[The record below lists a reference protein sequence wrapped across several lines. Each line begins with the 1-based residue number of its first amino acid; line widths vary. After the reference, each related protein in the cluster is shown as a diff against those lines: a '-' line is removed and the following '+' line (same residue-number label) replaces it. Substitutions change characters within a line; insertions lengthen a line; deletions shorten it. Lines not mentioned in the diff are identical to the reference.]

1 MAIAIR
7 RRSSSAHRN
16 LFRTRNRERVDG
28 PPARLPARGAFGLG
42 AFPFFRSIGGRRSSS
57 AHRNLTRSYREDLR
71 LFGTPWGRFG
81 LVAMVVV
88 FLVLPAVVQ
97 DDFWLSVLI
106 YVGITAV
113 GAIGLNLLTGYCG
126 QISLGHAFFIGA
138 GAYVA
143 ARIGGDLG
151 LPLPLWLLAS
161 ALVGGALGGLIG
173 PFTLRLRGH
182 YLAIVTLGLIFVGEH
197 LWRNL
202 TLVTGGNSGTSVN
215 TDVAIGPV
223 NFDALTIAG
232 ETYSRNQG
240 YFWLVWG
247 LVAVVALL
255 PKNLVRTRPGRA
267 LQAVR
272 DRDQAAEVIG
282 VRAGR
287 YKIGAF
293 MISSAI
299 ASMAGALFG
308 SYQQFVSPDEWNLL
322 LSIQYIAIVIVGGL
336 GTIFGS
342 VLGAIF
348 VGALPALI
356 DRYSAAIPGVRT
368 SVGGDGF
375 ISVFA
380 LNQAIFGILI
390 VLFLVLEPR
399 GLAGIWL
406 RVKNYFK
413 AWPFS
418 Y

>member
-1 MAIAIR
+1 MAK
-7 RRSSSAHRN
+7 AHRN
-16 LFRTRNRERVDG
+16 LV
-28 PPARLPARGAFGLG
+28 RGYA
-42 AFPFFRSIGGRRSSS
+42 
-57 AHRNLTRSYREDLR
+57 EQLR
-71 LFGTPWGRFG
+71 LFGTPWTRFG
-81 LVAMVVV
+81 LLAMLLV
-88 FLVLPAVVQ
+88 FLVLPTVVQ

-138 GAYVA
+138 GAYVT
-143 ARIGGDLG
+143 ARVGGDLG
-151 LPLPLWLLAS
+151 LPLPLWLLA
-161 ALVGGALGGLIG
+161 AAAVGAALGGLIG

-182 YLAIVTLGLIFVGEH
+182 YLAIVTLGLIFIGEH

-202 TLVTGGNSGTSVN
+202 TGLTGGNSGTSV
-215 TDVAIGPV
+215 TAGATIGPV
-223 NFDALTIAG
+223 DFGALTIAG
-232 ETYSRNQG
+232 ESYSRNQG

-247 LVAVVALL
+247 LVGIVALL
-255 PKNLVRTRPGRA
+255 AKNLVRTRPGRA
-267 LQAVR
+267 LQAIR

-299 ASMAGALFG
+299 AAMAGALFG

-356 DRYSAAIPGVRT
+356 DRYSDAIPGVRT
-368 SVGGDGF
+368 SVGGEGF

-380 LNQAIFGILI
+380 LNQAIFGLLI
-390 VLFLVLEPR
+390 VLFLVLEPL

>member
-1 MAIAIR
+1 MAR
-7 RRSSSAHRN
+7 PHRN
-16 LFRTRNRERVDG
+16 MLREY
-28 PPARLPARGAFGLG
+28 
-42 AFPFFRSIGGRRSSS
+42 SQ
-57 AHRNLTRSYREDLR
+57 DLR
-71 LFGTPWGRFG
+71 LFGTPKARVG
-81 LVAMVVV
+81 LVVLIAA
-88 FLVLPAVVQ
+88 FLALPAVLQ

-106 YVGITAV
+106 YAGITAV

-138 GAYVA
+138 GSYVT
-143 ARIGGDLG
+143 ARVGGDLG
-151 LPLPLWLLAS
+151 LPLPLWLLA
-161 ALVGGALGGLIG
+161 AAATGAVLGGLIG

-182 YLAIVTLGLIFVGEH
+182 YLAIVTLGLVFLGEH

-202 TLVTGGNSGTSVN
+202 DDLTGGNSGTSVN
-215 TDVAIGPV
+215 ADAAIGPV
-223 NFDALTIAG
+223 DFGDLVIAG
-232 ETYSRNQG
+232 ESYSRNQG

-247 LVAVVALL
+247 LVGLVALL
-255 PKNLVRTRPGRA
+255 AKNLTRTRPGRA
-267 LQAVR
+267 LQAIR

-282 VRAGR
+282 VRTGR

-293 MISSAI
+293 MVSSAI
-299 ASMAGALFG
+299 AAMAGALFG
-308 SYQQFVSPDEWNLL
+308 SYQQFVSPEEWNLL
-322 LSIQYIAIVIVGGL
+322 LSIQYIAIIIVGGL

-342 VLGAIF
+342 VLGALF

-356 DRYSAAIPGVRT
+356 DRYSEVIPGVQT
-368 SVGGDGF
+368 SVGDDGF

-380 LNQAIFGILI
+380 LNQALFGLLI

-406 RVKNYFK
+406 RIKTYFK

>member
-1 MAIAIR
+1 MPKP
-7 RRSSSAHRN
+7 HRN
-16 LFRTRNRERVDG
+16 LVRDY
-28 PPARLPARGAFGLG
+28 AQ
-42 AFPFFRSIGGRRSSS
+42 
-57 AHRNLTRSYREDLR
+57 DLR
-71 LFGTPWGRFG
+71 LFGSPMSKFG
-81 LVAMVVV
+81 LALMIAA
-88 FLVLPAVVQ
+88 FLVLPTVVQ

-106 YVGITAV
+106 YAGITAV

-138 GAYVA
+138 GAYVTA
-143 ARIGGDLG
+143 KVGGDFG
-151 LPLPLWLLAS
+151 MPFPLWLLA
-161 ALVGGALGGLIG
+161 AAGIGAVLGGLIG

-182 YLAIVTLGLIFVGEH
+182 YLAIVTLGLVFLGEH

-202 TLVTGGNSGTSVN
+202 DDLTGGNSGTSVN
-215 TDVAIGPV
+215 ADVAIGPV
-223 NFDALTIAG
+223 NFADLTIFG
-232 ETYSRNQG
+232 ESYSRNQG
-240 YFWLVWG
+240 WFWLVWALVG
-247 LVAVVALL
+247 LVALL
-255 PKNLVRTRPGRA
+255 VKNLARTRPGRA

-293 MISSAI
+293 MVSSAI

-322 LSIQYIAIVIVGGL
+322 LSIQYIAVIIVGGL

-342 VLGAIF
+342 VLGALF

-356 DRYSAAIPGVRT
+356 DRYSDVIPGVQT
-368 SVGGDGF
+368 SVGDSGF

-380 LNQAIFGILI
+380 LNQAIFGLLI

-406 RVKNYFK
+406 RVKTYFK

>member
-1 MAIAIR
+1 MG
-7 RRSSSAHRN
+7 AHRN
-16 LFRTRNRERVDG
+16 VV
-28 PPARLPARGAFGLG
+28 RGYAD
-42 AFPFFRSIGGRRSSS
+42 
-57 AHRNLTRSYREDLR
+57 ELR
-71 LFGTPWGRFG
+71 LFGTPAARAG

-88 FLVLPAVVQ
+88 FLVLPTVVQ

-106 YVGITAV
+106 YVGITAF

-143 ARIGGDLG
+143 ARIGGELG
-151 LPLPLWLLAS
+151 LPLPVWLLA
-161 ALVGGALGGLIG
+161 AAVLGAALGGLVG
-173 PFTLRLRGH
+173 PFALRLRGH
-182 YLAIVTLGLIFVGEH
+182 YLAIVTLGLVFIGEH

-202 TLVTGGNSGTSVN
+202 TGITGGNSGTPVTAGASL
-215 TDVAIGPV
+215 GPV
-223 NFDALTIAG
+223 DFGALNLFG
-232 ETYSRNQG
+232 EVYSRNQG
-240 YFWLVWG
+240 WFWLVWG
-247 LVAVVALL
+247 LVALVALL
-255 PKNLVRTRPGRA
+255 AKNLVRTRPGRA

-293 MISSAI
+293 MLSSAI
-299 ASMAGALFG
+299 AATAGALFG
-308 SYQQFVSPDEWNLL
+308 AYQQFVSPDEWNLL

-356 DRYSAAIPGVRT
+356 DRYSDAIPGVRT
-368 SVGGDGF
+368 GVGSEGF

-380 LNQAIFGILI
+380 LNQALFGVLI
-390 VLFLVLEPR
+390 VLFLVFEPR

-406 RVKNYFK
+406 RVKAYFK